1 MSTIDEH
8 SKTGWYCKKGFKADG
23 VCVCVCVCD
32 VNVSTAHHS
41 LSLLPLSVI
50 WNVPS
55 TSHLHLPFL
64 KVRDLCSIFFFGGA
78 EALQQAGGKQPGRSL
93 FTEKAN
99 MYLTFLDHRNN
110 EKWILNPSGIRFT
123 SSSSEYW
130 KIKQLICFSST
141 TAINAHHWVNGVWFF
156 FFSSGWISDFGS
168 KLFCSI
174 LFFGF
179 LCFNNP
185 PWLAVNYVGVHIWD
199 TRALLLVLT
208 AWGTQLETFINIRM
222 HMYNS

>member
-8 SKTGWYCKKGFKADG
+8 SKTGWYCNKGFKMDG
-23 VCVCVCVCD
+23 VCVCMCVCD

-41 LSLLPLSVI
+41 LSLFPLSVI

-55 TSHLHLPFL
+55 TSHLHLSLPFL
-64 KVRDLCSIFFFGGA
+64 KVRDLSSIFFFGGA
-78 EALQQAGGKQPGRSL
+78 EALQQAGGKQPWRSL

-99 MYLTFLDHRNN
+99 MYLTFLDRRNN

-141 TAINAHHWVNGVWFF
+141 TAINAHHWVDGVSFF
-156 FFSSGWISDFGS
+156 FPVVGYLILDQNCFV
-168 KLFCSI
+168 LFCFSVFSVLI
-174 LFFGF
+174 TPRYLQWTTWEFTFG
-179 LCFNNP
+179 
-185 PWLAVNYVGVHIWD
+185 
-199 TRALLLVLT
+199 T
-208 AWGTQLETFINIRM
+208 LERCYWSSLPGEHNWKL
-222 HMYNS
+222 S